1 MDVVM
6 MINGMILSAHMRFRS
21 SVNQTGALELRPPA
35 GARMRWVSW
44 RARWTSWTH
53 DQVAPYLDSGGTGAV
68 QPRLSVRFG
77 LEEVALGGT

>member
-35 GARMRWVSW
+35 GARMCWVEFI
-44 RARWTSWTH
+44 ATFDDYVTALEAGTH
-53 DQVAPYLDSGGTGAV
+53 
-68 QPRLSVRFG
+68 VRC
-77 LEEVALGGT
+77 